1 MRWLWRPV
9 LAWTLVAIILLAP
22 VMMYVVR
29 KRDMRQLTEADAAL
43 KAQLDRIEG
52 LLDELRPLISSMRSD
67 QCGHD

>member
-29 KRDMRQLTEADAAL
+29 KRDMRQLT
-43 KAQLDRIEG
+43 DRIEG